1 MAAAFLANALDNT
14 IVAIATHPQWTL
26 VVIAYSYLASGF
38 IGLAITRFKH
48 RGGVAATDVPQHDVD
63 LRDSAAR

>member
-1 MAAAFLANALDNT
+1 
-14 IVAIATHPQWTL
+14 
-26 VVIAYSYLASGF
+26 VIAYSYLASGF

-48 RGGVAATDVPQHDVD
+48 RGGVPATDVQQHDVD